1 MSLWLIRTTTG
12 IIEYALCD
20 GQGGIYAP
28 DLCAGNKIYKEEIDE
43 IGHFFYEPSH
53 DLLVSYIKT
62 RQKAWPGWAAY
73 RYEWN
78 PETGAFIKRTW
89 CGILPISYP
98 NHAGLGSFGKV
109 FTTSNLAHIISEVP
123 WDTLAWASPRWTI
136 DPTTWTPARLFQYAL
151 VNLQD
156 GLIVGVVDRNLETWD
171 ISGTPTMQGTLR
183 LPNLLGYLCME
194 SREICWVIT
203 RDGLILKANYKDTP
217 PRWEMLSSVQDP
229 SPDTLNYFMAWDQK
243 RGRLVVLRQRPD
255 AEDGTCQCQFEFYKP
270 LVKIINITD
279 PVPVSRHRA
288 GDVVEFVAHLYGA
301 TGEGVTPYRVRGR
314 LQAPAAG
321 TLLRSE
327 ATSGLNG
334 AISLVFQAPA
344 DVEEDTIILET
355 TINDGAL

>member
-123 WDTLAWASPRWTI
+123 WDTLGMGQPQVDNRPYDL
-136 DPTTWTPARLFQYAL
+136 DP
-151 VNLQD
+151 
-156 GLIVGVVDRNLETWD
+156 
-171 ISGTPTMQGTLR
+171 
-183 LPNLLGYLCME
+183 C
-194 SREICWVIT
+194 
-203 RDGLILKANYKDTP
+203 
-217 PRWEMLSSVQDP
+217 
-229 SPDTLNYFMAWDQK
+229 
-243 RGRLVVLRQRPD
+243 
-255 AEDGTCQCQFEFYKP
+255 
-270 LVKIINITD
+270 
-279 PVPVSRHRA
+279 
-288 GDVVEFVAHLYGA
+288 
-301 TGEGVTPYRVRGR
+301 
-314 LQAPAAG
+314 
-321 TLLRSE
+321 
-327 ATSGLNG
+327 
-334 AISLVFQAPA
+334 
-344 DVEEDTIILET
+344 TIIPICPGESARQPHR
-355 TINDGAL
+355 GGSGPEP